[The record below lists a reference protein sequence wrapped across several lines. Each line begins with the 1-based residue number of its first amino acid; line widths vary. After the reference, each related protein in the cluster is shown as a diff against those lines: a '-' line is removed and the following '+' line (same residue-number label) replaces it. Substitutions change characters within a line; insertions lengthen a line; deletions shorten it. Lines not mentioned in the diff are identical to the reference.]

1 MNRNRET
8 VLTIICALILSI
20 LTSTGTYVYISNEI
34 LPKNKEEAYKGYYQE
49 IVEKCELLESV
60 AKDVIIEGQGFA
72 LDKIDTE
79 NIGYTITPNGET
91 IEFYYYVIDTYAD
104 SLYEY
109 NATITLSENYE
120 IIEEKYSKTKEN
132 LPSEEEYVQNIIKKD
147 NITIPL
153 MSICMGLMMAIGIIV
168 IIRIAITVIAF
179 FMQSKKER

>member
-1 MNRNRET
+1 MSRNKET
-8 VLTIICALILSI
+8 VLTIVCALILSI
-20 LTSTGTYVYISNEI
+20 LTSTGTYVYISNEV
-34 LPKNKEEAYKGYYQE
+34 LPNKEEVYKGYYQE
-49 IVEKCELLESV
+49 SVEKCELLESV
-60 AKDVIIEGQGFA
+60 AQDAIVEGQGFA

-109 NATITLSENYE
+109 NATITLSKNYE
-120 IIEEKYSKTKEN
+120 IIEEEYSKSIAT
-132 LPSEEEYVQNIIKKD
+132 LPSEEEYVQNNIKSG
-147 NITIPL
+147 NVTIPL
-153 MSICMGLMMAIGIIV
+153 MSICMGLMLAIGIIV